1 MICCFYTQTN
11 KISVHKEFNT
21 IDFFHTCFVGF
32 SDWQLYGGDV
42 KFLGKKQKNG
52 KIIPN
57 NNEKLGAGGGKT
69 FEFSKDSMVRF
80 QAENCWNLREK
91 ALAFSVKTGKR
102 MIWSQK
108 CMWNENKL
116 DSKKKFHPIQ
126 KETRREENIQKL
138 CKYFISSYN
147 SIPCNFLWSRYFG
160 EFRFFFL
167 VFFIRFLLPRLNSLF
182 DSKCAGWRTLVTEPS
197 VFFPSVS
204 VYWCDG
210 VKHLVYFPLKLMGKC
225 VTESFKCTSPIS
237 CISNIHFVISHFP
250 LSCGYYYFMSFFS
263 TAVPADGGRKLS
275 IDRGE
280 KKICK

>member
-1 MICCFYTQTN
+1 MIHSKYKWRTTYTVCWETHAHNLTIEQSVDNYFMLNWFAVFIRKQTRF
-11 KISVHKEFNT
+11 VHKEFNT

-42 KFLGKKQKNG
+42 KFLGRKQKNG

-138 CKYFISSYN
+138 CKYFISSNN
-147 SIPCNFLWSRYFG
+147 SISCNSRWSQYFG
-160 EFRFFFL
+160 EFHFFFL
-167 VFFIRFLLPRLNSLF
+167 VFFIRSLLPRFNSLF
-182 DSKCAGWRTLVTEPS
+182 DSKCAGEHLWPS
-197 VFFPSVS
+197 RVSFFRRF
-204 VYWCDG
+204 
-210 VKHLVYFPLKLMGKC
+210 L
-225 VTESFKCTSPIS
+225 
-237 CISNIHFVISHFP
+237 CIDVMVSNISFTSHWN
-250 LSCGYYYFMSFFS
+250 
-263 TAVPADGGRKLS
+263 
-275 IDRGE
+275 
-280 KKICK
+280 

>member
-126 KETRREENIQKL
+126 RETRRENIQKL
-138 CKYFISSYN
+138 CKYFISSNN
-147 SIPCNFLWSRYFG
+147 SISCNSLWSQYFG
-160 EFRFFFL
+160 EFHFFFL
-167 VFFIRFLLPRLNSLF
+167 VFFIRFLLPRPNSLF
-182 DSKCAGWRTLVTEPS
+182 DSKCAGEHLWPS
-197 VFFPSVS
+197 RVSFFRRFLWWCQTSRLLPIEVNGQMRHKKFQ
-204 VYWCDG
+204 VYIA
-210 VKHLVYFPLKLMGKC
+210 HQL
-225 VTESFKCTSPIS
+225 

-250 LSCGYYYFMSFFS
+250 LSCCCYYFMTFFP